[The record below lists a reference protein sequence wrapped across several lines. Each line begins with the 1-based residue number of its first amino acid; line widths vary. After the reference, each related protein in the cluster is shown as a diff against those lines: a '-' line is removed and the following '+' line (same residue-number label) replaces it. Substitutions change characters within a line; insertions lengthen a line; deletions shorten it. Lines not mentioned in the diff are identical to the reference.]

1 MSSHSL
7 EKYKKL
13 LAKEPQVNDKYV
25 IIDVKWLEHWKRY
38 VGIEK
43 SDEEKVTEP
52 GPIEFS
58 KLVDPATAKNSNEIQ
73 LRSDA
78 VEGNDYT
85 FIPYELYKDLV
96 QTYEQNGP
104 EIIRKAIPQG
114 GGHYTA
120 HAKNSNDN
128 KWHTFDDSYVSD
140 VNDDNVIGKA
150 AYVLIYQQQEQQ
162 S

>member
-43 SDEEKVTEP
+43 SDEEQVTEP

-73 LRSDA
+73 LRSDV

-114 GGHYTA
+114 
-120 HAKNSNDN
+120 
-128 KWHTFDDSYVSD
+128 
-140 VNDDNVIGKA
+140 
-150 AYVLIYQQQEQQ
+150 E
-162 S
+162 